1 MAAGR
6 KEYEL
11 QMKLSAA
18 IGSSFNS
25 SFQAAIS
32 TTKKLQTTLSSLKKV
47 QGDVSAYKKT
57 QEALSA
63 TKAKVQEYEAKHNTL
78 QSELAQTAAKEK
90 ELQTALKQSEKSAG
104 KESEEYKKLQ
114 KQLQNTRNEKSK
126 LKSQIKENEHATAS
140 ANEKI
145 KEQEKNLSEL
155 SNKLRTTGV
164 STSNLTKENDKLKE
178 AYQRVKKAQEDCVR
192 INSAIE
198 KNKAA
203 ISATKSELLKT
214 IGVVSAAGAAFYK
227 GFITPAANLQEQM
240 STVQAIS
247 GAEGKDFENL
257 NALAKKMGATTKFTA
272 VEAGQA
278 LEYMAMAGWK
288 TNQMMSGLPGIMNL
302 AAASGEELATVA
314 DIVTDAMTA
323 FKLSADGT
331 TNGISNVNY
340 FTDVLAATA
349 ANSNTNVALLGE
361 SFKYAAPLA
370 GSFGFSVE
378 DTALMLGLMA
388 NSGIKASQS
397 GTSLRKVFTALT
409 GELKIA
415 QKDGSQFIVATQ
427 NADGSMRDL
436 KAIIDDVRTAFNGMT
451 DSDIIAMQK
460 DLSATAQSLGIEL
473 NDENGNLKT
482 QAALY
487 ADVQDAIQN
496 MTDAGK
502 IQEAEAIASKTAMAG
517 LLSIVNA
524 SSEDYTKLADA
535 IYNANGAAEKMAQ
548 TRLNN
553 LKGDITLAKSAW
565 DGLATTIGEMFL
577 PNLRTAVTK
586 VTEFLNQ
593 ANKFAQENPKLIKQ
607 IAKIAAGLAALKVG
621 SLAGKLG
628 FLNLKGGVLEVVKSF
643 VGLKSNIAQS
653 AASALTGGN
662 SIKTLGTILSGLG
675 GKILPIIGIISALSI
690 LFLKLRGEDISSFI
704 EPFKNAFE
712 ELKPVLST
720 AMERFKEL
728 GNQVLPLLVEAAKKL
743 APILGQIVTAVL
755 PVVIQLIDSLVPLIC
770 QIVQELLPVALNI
783 ITTLAPLISEII
795 TSILPIVVQLLGIL
809 LPIINQIVTSVLP
822 IVVDVLNEILPL
834 ITELIQ
840 AVLPVLI
847 WVLQAL
853 MPIIQAVAEL
863 FSVCLASAIEKLKP
877 IIEAFMV
884 YLKGIIDF
892 ISGVF
897 TGDWGKAW
905 EGIKNIFRGIWNGL
919 VSIVKIPIEML
930 KTLFWDSLIVP
941 IGNFFVD
948 LWEKI
953 KAPFVAIYEWFNSNV
968 IQPVVNVFAPIVSKI
983 GEIFS
988 KIWEI
993 ITVLFGVLA
1002 NWFNDNVITPIVDFF
1017 KTTVETIGGIFNNV
1031 WNAITGIF
1039 SSVGE
1044 WFSTKF
1050 SEAWEAIKNIFA
1062 PVGDFFK
1069 GVWNNIVSIF
1079 SEIGTVV
1086 GDAISGAFKNVVNTI
1101 IGFAEGIINGFIGA
1115 INKAIGLINKIPGV
1129 NIELIE
1135 TLNIPKLEKGSNYT
1149 PDTFIAG
1156 DVNGK
1161 GGELVTGARGR
1172 KVFTAAQTNAIF
1184 DNINRAKAIN
1194 DSAQQSSP
1202 QTITIIERIGGFIG
1216 AVKSAAAE
1224 RITSEAASVN
1234 TSEIP
1239 TSNEQISFVIHYNPT
1254 IYIEGDK
1261 PDDLEEK
1268 LKENNQK
1275 LLELFKDYLRQ
1286 QRENERRMSYA

>member
-25 SFQAAIS
+25 SFQAAMS

-47 QGDVSAYKKT
+47 QGDISAYKKT

-63 TKAKVQEYEAKHNTL
+63 TRAKVQEYETKHNAL
-78 QSELAQTAAKEK
+78 QNELAQTAAKEK
-90 ELQTALKQSEKSAG
+90 ELQRALKQSEKSAG
-104 KESEEYKKLQ
+104 KESEEYKELQ
-114 KQLQNTRNEKSK
+114 NQLQNTRNEKYK
-126 LKSQIKENEHATAS
+126 LKSQIEENERSTAK
-140 ANEKI
+140 ANDKI
-145 KEQEKNLSEL
+145 EEQEKDLTAL
-155 SNKLRTTGV
+155 SNQLKAAGVNTNSLAQENNKLE
-164 STSNLTKENDKLKE
+164 K
-178 AYQRVKKAQEDCVR
+178 AYQSVKKAQENYARV
-192 INSAIE
+192 NSAIE
-198 KNKAA
+198 QNKAA

-214 IGVVSAAGAAFYK
+214 VGVIGTAGAAFYK

-240 STVQAIS
+240 STVKALIS
-247 GAEGKDFENL
+247 ASSNDIDADMTRL
-257 NALAKKMGATTKFTA
+257 NAIAKEMGATTKFTA

-278 LEYMAMAGWK
+278 LEYMGMAGW
-288 TNQMMSGLPGIMNL
+288 NAAQMEAGLPGVMNL
-302 AAASGEELATVA
+302 AAAAGEDLATVS

-323 FKLSADGT
+323 FGMSAEESGR
-331 TNGISNVNY
+331 
-340 FTDVLAATA
+340 FADVLARTATS
-349 ANSNTNVALLGE
+349 ANTTVGIMGE
-361 SFKYAAPLA
+361 TFQQIAPLA
-370 GSFGFSVE
+370 GAMGYKIEDMSV
-378 DTALMLGLMA
+378 AIGLMA
-388 NSGIKASQS
+388 NAGIKGSKGGVALKNVIANLADPSKEVS
-397 GTSLRKVFTALT
+397 AAMEKLNVSLVNNDGTTKTFKEVVNSLRNSFSGLT
-409 GELKIA
+409 
-415 QKDGSQFIVATQ
+415 
-427 NADGSMRDL
+427 
-436 KAIIDDVRTAFNGMT
+436 
-451 DSDIIAMQK
+451 
-460 DLSATAQSLGIEL
+460 
-473 NDENGNLKT
+473 
-482 QAALY
+482 
-487 ADVQDAIQN
+487 
-496 MTDAGK
+496 
-502 IQEAEAIASKTAMAG
+502 EAEKAAYAATIGGKEGMAG
-517 LLSIVNA
+517 LLAIVN
-524 SSEDYTKLADA
+524 SSEEDFAKLTEQINDCS
-535 IYNANGAAEKMAQ
+535 GAAEEMAAIKLDN
-548 TRLNN
+548 LN
-553 LKGDITLAKSAW
+553 GDITLAKSAW
-565 DGLATTIGEMFL
+565 DGLATTIGDLFL
-577 PNLRTAVTK
+577 PNLRTAVQK
-586 VTEFLNQ
+586 VTEFLNK
-593 ANKFAQENPKLIKQ
+593 ANDFAQKNPKLIKQ
-607 IAKIAAGLAALKVG
+607 IGKVAAGLAALKVG

-643 VGLKSNIAQS
+643 AGFKANIAQS

-675 GKILPIIGIISALSI
+675 GKILPIIGLISALSI
-690 LFLKLRGEDISSFI
+690 LFLKLSGEDISSFI
-704 EPFKNAFE
+704 EPFKTAFE

-720 AMERFKEL
+720 ALERFKEL
-728 GNQVLPLLVEAAKKL
+728 GKQVLPPLVEAAKKL

-770 QIVQELLPVALNI
+770 QIVQDLLPVALNI

-795 TSILPIVVQLLGIL
+795 TSILPVVVQLLEIL
-809 LPIINQIVTSVLP
+809 LPIIKQIITSVLP
-822 IVVDVLNEILPL
+822 IVVKVLNTLLPL
-834 ITELIQ
+834 IAELIH

-847 WVLQAL
+847 SILQAL

-863 FSVCLASAIEKLKP
+863 FSVFLASAIEGIKP
-877 IIEAFMV
+877 VIEAFMG

-892 ISGVF
+892 ITGVF
-897 TGDWGKAW
+897 TGDWSKAW

-919 VSIVKIPIEML
+919 VSIVKIPIEMI
-930 KTLFWDSLIVP
+930 KSLFWDSLIVP
-941 IGNFFVD
+941 IGNFFAE

-953 KAPFVAIYEWFNSNV
+953 KAPFVAIFEWFNSNV
-968 IQPVVNVFAPIVSKI
+968 IQPVIDVFAPIVSKI

-993 ITVLFGVLA
+993 ITTLFGVLA
-1002 NWFNDNVITPIVDFF
+1002 NWFKDNVITPIVEFF
-1017 KTTVETIGGIFNNV
+1017 KPIIETIGGIFNNA
-1031 WNAITGIF
+1031 WNAITDIF

-1050 SEAWEAIKNIFA
+1050 SEAWEAIKNVFA

-1069 GVWNNIVSIF
+1069 DVWNNIVSLF
-1079 SEIGTVV
+1079 SEVGTVV

-1115 INKAIGLINKIPGV
+1115 INKVIELINKIPGV

-1202 QTITIIERIGGFIG
+1202 QAITIIERIGGFIG

-1224 RITSEAASVN
+1224 RITSEAASVGM
-1234 TSEIP
+1234 SEIP
-1239 TSNEQISFVIHYNPT
+1239 ASNEQISFVIHYNPT
-1254 IYIEGDK
+1254 IYIEGNK

-1275 LLELFKDYLRQ
+1275 LLELFKEYLRQ
-1286 QRENERRMSYA
+1286 QRENERRMNYA